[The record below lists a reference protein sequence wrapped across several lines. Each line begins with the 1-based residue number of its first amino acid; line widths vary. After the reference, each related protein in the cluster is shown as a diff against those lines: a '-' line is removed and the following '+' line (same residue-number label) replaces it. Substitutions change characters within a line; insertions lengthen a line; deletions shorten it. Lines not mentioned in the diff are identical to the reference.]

1 MTDVVCSAALKEQFA
16 VPGDAIVIAAGV
28 PFGRSGTTNLLRLVT
43 VLEAQDPGILR
54 SDAIQVI
61 QSD

>member
-1 MTDVVCSAALKEQFA
+1 MRRLPLALMAA
-16 VPGDAIVIAAGV
+16 AIVIAAGV

>member
-1 MTDVVCSAALKEQFA
+1 MTDVACSAAPKEQFA
-16 VPGDAIVIAAGV
+16 GPGDAIVVAADV

-43 VLEAQDPGILR
+43 VQAQDPGILR